1 MEDVY
6 ATYVFDS
13 YKDDLKKIDDIDGR
27 SLLTD
32 QAKLRQFLKPSNSDN
47 RTAFLYQGVG

>member
-47 RTAFLYQGVG
+47 RTALS